1 MAIALFSSILPFSSR
16 CRCSRNSLWI
26 SAYNPSLFFDGNRFV
41 AFRIWRYR
49 RSVERRDDICLL
61 RLLLLLLLLL
71 GGGGGGGG
79 VGAVGGLAA
88 RARTRG
94 ISSASSDDD
103 DDFSSYMI
111 LD

>member
-1 MAIALFSSILPFSSR
+1 MGGEVFVLVGFTQAFASPSEQGTTPPVSGGQEQIK
-16 CRCSRNSLWI
+16 SL
-26 SAYNPSLFFDGNRFV
+26 ND
-41 AFRIWRYR
+41 
-49 RSVERRDDICLL
+49 
-61 RLLLLLLLLL
+61 
-71 GGGGGGGG
+71 GGGG